1 MTLEEAMNS
10 IIDALPDAGSMDEA
24 LGIIRESTTADSDTI
39 TALTGE
45 RDTAL
50 AERDDWRQKYEDLDA
65 KYRARFKE
73 EFTGDR
79 AAGMARK
86 TDDFGGV
93 PRIEDLDI
101 FNGRTE

>member
-1 MTLEEAMNS
+1 MTLEEAMNA

-79 AAGMARK
+79 SAGMVKK